1 MKVFLNRLFV
11 SYLLLN
17 SLKDFNEIWLGI
29 SLYNEENYGL

>member
-1 MKVFLNRLFV
+1 MKVYLNRLFV

-17 SLKDFNEIWLGI
+17 TSKDFNEIWLDI